1 MARDKRLDNL
11 IPDSKRSPEELRRIK
26 QAGGIASGAAR
37 RRKRDMAK
45 AIELSWQSRVPLS
58 AEARGGLETIGY
70 DFEKRGD
77 PTALDM
83 MIAAITAQAME
94 GDLESAEFLA
104 RYGLV
109 PDRRAE
115 LERERLR
122 AEQKLEREKL
132 ALEREKLAAA
142 NGASD
147 AGRPVV
153 LLCRP
158 EEAAP

>member
-37 RRKRDMAK
+37 RRKRDMAR
-45 AIELSWQSRVPLS
+45 AIELSWGSRVPIS
-58 AEARGGLETIGY
+58 AETRGSLEALGY
-70 DFEKRGD
+70 DFDARGD

-83 MIAAITAQAME
+83 MVAAITARAME
-94 GDLESAEFLA
+94 GDLDAAEFLA

-132 ALEREKLAAA
+132 AIEREKLAA
-142 NGASD
+142 GAPD
-147 AGRPVV
+147 ADRPVV

-158 EEAAP
+158 EDEA